1 MSDIHK
7 KNSISNFL
15 IIRRCFTILSILS
28 ISILSASCSVPL
40 KQHLNQDT
48 FSAPST
54 PINVKIVPGD
64 VVDVKF
70 YYTPEINESQI
81 VRPDGKISLLLL
93 GDIIVSGKTPE
104 QLRTELISLYTSE
117 LKNPEVVVILRTMSE
132 RRVYVGGEVNKPGT
146 VAIPGNLTALE
157 AIMEAGGFNN
167 VSAKRRKVVLLRLQG
182 TIWKGSVIDLSK
194 PLKGNTSALCELQ
207 PRDIVYVPRTT
218 IVEINQWVDQYINK
232 VIPSIVPSTL
242 GNASLGQWLIGKL
255 D

>member
-1 MSDIHK
+1 MGDIHK
-7 KNSISNFL
+7 KTRSPSIIAISHL
-15 IIRRCFTILSILS
+15 IVILSTLS
-28 ISILSASCSVPL
+28 LCIINASCSAPL
-40 KQHLNQDT
+40 KQNLNQDT
-48 FSAPST
+48 FITPST

-81 VRPDGKISLLLL
+81 VRPDGRIALQLL
-93 GDIIVSGKTPE
+93 GDITVSGKTPD

-146 VAIPGNLTALE
+146 VAIPGSITALE

-167 VSAKRRKVVLLRLQG
+167 ESAKLRNVVLLRLQG
-182 TIWKGSVIDLSK
+182 TTWKGTVLDLSK
-194 PLKGNTSALCELQ
+194 PLKGNASVLLELQ
-207 PRDIVYVPRTT
+207 PRDIVFVPRTK
-218 IVEINQWVDQYINK
+218 IVKINQWVDQYINK